1 MLYFIAAYNNLI
13 PTANEGNYQALKRKY
28 LGQLAREAPPF
39 LAYIE
44 MYDFSRGMC
53 SGSLV
58 SPQYVL
64 TYSIQKMEYHSI

>member
-53 SGSLV
+53 SGGHF
-58 SPQYVL
+58 PQLKVHANGV
-64 TYSIQKMEYHSI
+64 YHTRLLDM